1 MTFPFL
7 RHQEEEN
14 KCNSSHGRHF
24 EMMSRSPFFFLKS
37 LSYKLQLLVVE
48 NKVFSTMHHNLISQL
63 LGQGKQYSY
72 FIPIMSR
79 VLHFMNSHFKKN
91 DLKQEHLFYGD
102 QDRRG
107 FVKKHS

>member
-1 MTFPFL
+1 
-7 RHQEEEN
+7 
-14 KCNSSHGRHF
+14 
-24 EMMSRSPFFFLKS
+24 
-37 LSYKLQLLVVE
+37 
-48 NKVFSTMHHNLISQL
+48 MHHNLISQL

-72 FIPIMSR
+72 FTSNFPIMSR

-107 FVKKHS
+107 FVKKHSIAAGGIVGGSLKDGGLNKNK